1 MICWPLINLWQL
13 WERYERRIRAWCSL
27 KAFVM
32 IDNSAVFLS
41 VRLEASYMLLLIKM
55 DSSEWKRP
63 ATVRQPRCNGS
74 ACFCAYWPTARKRRL
89 ERCVPLQ
96 YCACSP
102 DVFSVLFILHWPPRW
117 LWIKPHFF
125 CKAHH
130 TRDTKL
136 QRIMKRDFLEFNWK
150 IFRKKLQLTEEEAW
164 FILLLFALFW
174 SIYFL
179 LC

>member
-1 MICWPLINLWQL
+1 
-13 WERYERRIRAWCSL
+13 
-27 KAFVM
+27 M

-63 ATVRQPRCNGS
+63 ATIRQPRCNGS

-102 DVFSVLFILHWPPRW
+102 DVFSVLVYTSPTSKLTVTKTFF
-117 LWIKPHFF
+117 FF

-136 QRIMKRDFLEFNWK
+136 QRIMKRDFLECNWK
-150 IFRKKLQLTEEEAW
+150 IFRKKLQLTEREAW
-164 FILLLFALFW
+164 FIWLLFALFW
-174 SIYFL
+174 SIYFV